1 MRPGH
6 QDALGPLQKHTT
18 LYEADI
24 LSQEQLKLALN
35 MAAPDL
41 VFHLA
46 ARPSVALSWQ
56 DPEGTMITNV
66 MGQLHLMEALWQLGM
81 APRVLVVSS
90 NEVYGAPVSEGELPI
105 KETNPLRPNNP
116 YAVSKV
122 AQDMMGYQYFLGRG
136 MPVVRVRPFNHLGSG
151 QSDEFAASG
160 FARQIAEAEQ
170 GQREP
175 VIRVG
180 NLDAIRDFSDVR
192 DVVRG
197 YYLAL
202 TLGQPGAVY
211 NLGSGKPTLV
221 RSLLD
226 MLLAQSKTA
235 VKVEQDPGRYRPVDV
250 PCVYSD
256 FGLISAVTG
265 WAPSYPLEQTL
276 KDVLEYW
283 RGRVGGD
290 SSPLP

>member
-1 MRPGH
+1 MRL
-6 QDALGPLQKHTT
+6 ALG
-18 LYEADI
+18 A
-24 LSQEQLKLALN
+24 
-35 MAAPDL
+35 AAPDL

-56 DPEGTMITNV
+56 DPEGTMLTNI
-66 MGQLHLMEALWQLGM
+66 MGQLHLMEALWKLGM
-81 APRVLVVSS
+81 TPRVLVVSS
-90 NEVYGAPVSEGELPI
+90 NEVYGAPASEAELPI
-105 KETNPLRPNNP
+105 KESNPLRPSNP

-122 AQDMMGYQYFLGRG
+122 AQDMMGYQYFIGRG
-136 MPVVRVRPFNHLGSG
+136 MPVVRVRPFNHLGPG

-202 TLGQPGAVY
+202 TQGQPGAVY
-211 NLGSGKPTLV
+211 NLGSGMPTSV

-226 MLLAQSKTA
+226 MLLVQSKTA
-235 VKVEQDPGRYRPVDV
+235 VKVEQDPDRYRPVDV
-250 PCVYSD
+250 PCVYCD
-256 FGLISAVTG
+256 FELLREATG

-283 RGRVGGD
+283 RGRMGGD
-290 SSPLP
+290 ASPLP